1 VFPLKTRQTFLR
13 SFDGWETTIIL
24 DGLAACHIS
33 LEGTTSPESATI
45 LDAPPA
51 LVYLAL
57 SNLSV
62 LQDSRV
68 LLTIAKYTPSSEFL
82 SWPSDPPPPGLFYML
97 FHESS
102 SVRRW
107 AELQM
112 MRCQHTP
119 MSMDRFV
126 DPYLTAFG
134 AVVDA
139 LAVGKPT
146 TNLNSGPTFP
156 FTQDTASIWSAF
168 AFVLRL
174 LPHEYLRPGGGSRAD
189 LSHIVA
195 VHLYDAGP
203 RAYTFCVLMNISPD
217 VFTRVCGCT
226 SMLCLP
232 PSAGRRRPLVK
243 RESRLSSGRFRRN

>member
-1 VFPLKTRQTFLR
+1 MFPLKTRQTFIR
-13 SFDGWETTIIL
+13 SFDNWETTMFL
-24 DGLAACHIS
+24 NGLAACHIS
-33 LEGTTSPESATI
+33 LAGSTSPANATL

-57 SNLSV
+57 SNLAV

-68 LLTIAKYTPSSEFL
+68 LRTIANYIPPSEIV
-82 SWPSDPPPPGLFYML
+82 SWPPDPPPPGLFYLL
-97 FHESS
+97 FHETSP
-102 SVRRW
+102 VRRW

-112 MRCQHTP
+112 MRSQHTP
-119 MSMDRFV
+119 MSTDDFV
-126 DPYLTAFG
+126 DPYLTALE

-139 LAVGKPT
+139 LAVGKPI
-146 TNLNSGPTFP
+146 TNLNSGSTFP

-174 LPHEYLRPGGGSRAD
+174 LPHEYLRPGGRFRVD

-195 VHLYDAGP
+195 VHLHDTGP
-203 RAYTFCVLMNISPD
+203 RAYPFCILMNISPD
-217 VFTRVCGCT
+217 VFTRVCGYT

-232 PSAGRRRPLVK
+232 PSKVRRRSLVK
-243 RESRLSSGRFRRN
+243 RETRLSSSRFRRN